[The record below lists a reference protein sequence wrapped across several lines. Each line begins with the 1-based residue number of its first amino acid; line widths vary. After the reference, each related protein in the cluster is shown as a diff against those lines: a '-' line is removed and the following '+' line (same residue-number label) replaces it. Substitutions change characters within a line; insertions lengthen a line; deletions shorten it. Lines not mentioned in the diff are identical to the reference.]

1 MEIQEAL
8 KIMKALADGVNP
20 ETGEILP
27 GDLIYQNPQ
36 NVRALHRA
44 VCALEYVEDR
54 ERNKRL
60 LPRNAGKP
68 WSTQEEAQVCDELR
82 SGTDFQQIAR
92 THNRS
97 VASIVARLVRLGK
110 VSPKASPTRAA

>member
-8 KIMKALADGVNP
+8 KIVKALADGVNP

-27 GDLIYQNPQ
+27 TDLIYQNPQ

-44 VCALEYVEDR
+44 VGALEFLEER
-54 ERNKRL
+54 ERHRRL
-60 LPRNAGKP
+60 LPKNAGTP
-68 WSTQEEAQVCDELR
+68 WSAQEDAQVCDELR

-92 THNRS
+92 THNRT

-110 VSPKASPTRAA
+110 VSSKLPPARVA